1 MEKPSASFCN
11 GKYSVLN
18 HFCSVKFL
26 AYYTLERKSD
36 KTCNYQLDESD
47 DNLIENN
54 HSKCSYPQKLNW
66 WFQEKQ
72 CDVAEYDKSFNI
84 VCEINFYP
92 QKKFSHHALHLF
104 YPFRKEL
111 LSGFPQMY
119 RNNLQEEGV
128 QYVVN
133 LNKMKSE
140 PYRDLVDQMF

>member
-1 MEKPSASFCN
+1 M
-11 GKYSVLN
+11 L
-18 HFCSVKFL
+18 L
-26 AYYTLERKSD
+26 
-36 KTCNYQLDESD
+36 
-47 DNLIENN
+47 
-54 HSKCSYPQKLNW
+54 
-66 WFQEKQ
+66 
-72 CDVAEYDKSFNI
+72 
-84 VCEINFYP
+84 
-92 QKKFSHHALHLF
+92 LF